1 MPSFEKRGDIAAS
14 ESCGRSRNPRN
25 EMLKLTWQILT
36 EKERK
41 KTKQNRKDTVKRCKS
56 FEMVHCCHWFS

>member
-36 EKERK
+36 EKEK
-41 KTKQNRKDTVKRCKS
+41 KNKNKTEKTQ
-56 FEMVHCCHWFS
+56 

>member
-36 EKERK
+36 EKEK
-41 KTKQNRKDTVKRCKS
+41 KNQNKTEKTQ
-56 FEMVHCCHWFS
+56 

>member
-36 EKERK
+36 EKEK
-41 KTKQNRKDTVKRCKS
+41 KKQNKKRHSIK
-56 FEMVHCCHWFS
+56 MQVL

>member
-36 EKERK
+36 ENEK
-41 KTKQNRKDTVKRCKS
+41 KNQNKTEKTQ
-56 FEMVHCCHWFS
+56 

>member
-36 EKERK
+36 EKEKK
-41 KTKQNRKDTVKRCKS
+41 KTKTKQKRHSKK
-56 FEMVHCCHWFS
+56 MQVL